1 MAEPG
6 VATPPA
12 IAIRRAVE
20 EGWTAFRRAPV
31 PFVTFTL
38 LTGCVNLLGQFTI
51 KAQQEQL
58 LTPFGQPDHRAEVTL
73 LLAWIAWWLSNLWLA
88 LGLLQGAQQALGRHR
103 PRLRR
108 MLRPDGRAML
118 RGGGTL
124 ALVLLVL
131 GLIARLAQASA
142 WLIALIQPALAW
154 LPLLAGWAV
163 GIYLVTD
170 QLLCLPISVLGPAAP
185 LKAFRLGRQ
194 AIDPHWLQAL
204 GLTLVLGLVVLAGF
218 LLLLVGLVITLP
230 VATCIQ
236 VAAYRQLF
244 PEADGVCGHQG
255 GLRTGG
261 SLTGPET
268 GWPGSSG

>member
-1 MAEPG
+1 MEEPG
-6 VATPPA
+6 VAAPPA
-12 IAIRRAVE
+12 IAIRQAVE
-20 EGWTAFRRAPV
+20 AGWAAFRAAPL
-31 PFVTFTL
+31 PFIAFTL
-38 LTGCVNLLGQFTI
+38 VTGCVNLLAQLTIQGQ
-51 KAQQEQL
+51 QNQL
-58 LTPFGQPDHRAEVTL
+58 LTPFGQPDRWAELTL
-73 LLAWIAWWLSNLWLA
+73 LLAWVVWWLSNLWLA
-88 LGLLQGAQQALGRHR
+88 LGLLQGAHMALGHHR

-108 MLRPDGRAML
+108 MLRPDARAML

-185 LKAFRLGRQ
+185 LKAFRLGRE

-218 LLLLVGLVITLP
+218 LLLLVGLAITLP

-244 PEADGVCGHQG
+244 PEPD
-255 GLRTGG
+255 
-261 SLTGPET
+261 SGPQD
-268 GWPGSSG
+268 

>member
-1 MAEPG
+1 MPEPG

-20 EGWTAFRRAPV
+20 EGWGAFSRAPV
-31 PFVTFTL
+31 PFVAFTL
-38 LTGCVNLLGQFTI
+38 VTGAINLVGQLTIQ
-51 KAQQEQL
+51 AQQEQL
-58 LTPFGQPDHRAEVTL
+58 LTPFGQPDRRAELTL
-73 LLAWIAWWLSNLWLA
+73 ILAWIGWGLSNLWLA
-88 LGLLQGAQQALGRHR
+88 LGLLQGAHQALGHHR

-131 GLIARLAQASA
+131 SLIARLAQASA

-185 LKAFRLGRQ
+185 LRAFRLGRQ

-218 LLLLVGLVITLP
+218 LFLLIGLAITLP

-244 PEADGVCGHQG
+244 PGPPDPEA
-255 GLRTGG
+255 
-261 SLTGPET
+261 PA
-268 GWPGSSG
+268 